1 MTFVELFPTR
11 SRNRANSFE
20 DDKAKVY
27 LISKSEDK
35 TAVKIYIGK
44 IILTKL
50 GWSEGTK
57 IRFFVDDYNPL
68 IWKLEKSQTEKGWT
82 LYGSKR
88 KAHGPFLMI
97 QLTWKHPGFKIPERC
112 LGGSKFVKE
121 DFYQGGLR
129 LALPGVP
136 KEDLLF

>member
-1 MTFVELFPTR
+1 MTFKELFPTR
-11 SRNRANSFE
+11 QRITSFVE
-20 DDKAKVY
+20 DKVKIY
-27 LISKSEDK
+27 LISKTEDK
-35 TAVKIYIGK
+35 TAVKIYIGNLL
-44 IILTKL
+44 LTKL

-57 IRFFVDDYNPL
+57 IRFFVDDDNPL

-82 LYGSKR
+82 LYDSKNHPQNR
-88 KAHGPFLMI
+88 FLMI
-97 QLTWKHPGFKIPERC
+97 QLTWNHPGFKIPERC